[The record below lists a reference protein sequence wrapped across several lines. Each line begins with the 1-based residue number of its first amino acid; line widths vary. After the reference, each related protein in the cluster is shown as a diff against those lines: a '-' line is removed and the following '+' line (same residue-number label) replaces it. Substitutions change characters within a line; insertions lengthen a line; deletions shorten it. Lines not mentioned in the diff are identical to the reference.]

1 MVKKLLLLLFPY
13 FIFAQKTQFI
23 ELRNNIKDK
32 NHSAKSL
39 TLLDRRE
46 DKTIGIISHRKE
58 PYEVKFEKGD
68 LEKLFS
74 DWFIEDNK
82 VQGSIHYFLVLENL
96 KVNDIPAE
104 RSVSGHLEM
113 KMSTFFKKNDKY
125 YFLKKRTISKD
136 YLQRDH
142 AYITRAIAAKI
153 SSELANIIKDSY
165 TETGFSIPIL
175 ETDLANYEKV
185 IPEKL
190 SIYNSETFTDGV
202 YKDYKS
208 FAEQKPDKEFAIKKN
223 KDGVIRGVKR
233 VDGYDNFGKD
243 VFAIIDNGIAYKKT
257 PVSIIEIEKDNDGI
271 FIMASQ
277 EEIFPQYNNTP
288 VIVGAGAAGGIIGGL
303 VVAIIDV
310 AATKARKQNA
320 TYYRIG
326 IDQLTG
332 EYILPEN
339 FGKPKDK

>member
-1 MVKKLLLLLFPY
+1 MIKKLLFLLFPY

-23 ELRNNIKDK
+23 ELRNSIKDK
-32 NHSAKSL
+32 NHFAKSL

-46 DKTIGIISHRKE
+46 DKNIGIVSHRKD
-58 PYEVKFEKGD
+58 PFEVKFEKD
-68 LEKLFS
+68 NLEKLFS
-74 DWFIEDNK
+74 DWFLEDNK
-82 VQGSIHYFLVLENL
+82 VQGNIQYFLVLENL
-96 KVNDIPAE
+96 KVNDVPAE

-113 KMSTFFKKNDKY
+113 KVSTFLKRNDKY

-153 SSELANIIKDSY
+153 SSELADIIKDSY
-165 TETGFSIPIL
+165 TETGLSIPIL
-175 ETDLANYEKV
+175 ETDLGNYEKI

-190 SIYNSETFTDGV
+190 PVYNSETFTDGV

-208 FAEQKPDKEFAIKKN
+208 FAEQKPDKEFAVKKN
-223 KDGVIRGVKR
+223 KDGVIKGVKR

-277 EEIFPQYNNTP
+277 EEIFPQYNTTSI
-288 VIVGAGAAGGIIGGL
+288 IVGAGAAGAIGGL
-303 VVAIIDV
+303 VAAVIDIT
-310 AATKARKQNA
+310 AAKIRKQNA
-320 TYYRIG
+320 LYYRVG
-326 IDQLTG
+326 IDKLTG
-332 EYILPEN
+332 EYILPKN
-339 FGKPKDK
+339 FVKPR

>member
-1 MVKKLLLLLFPY
+1 MKKKLLFLLFSS
-13 FIFAQKTQFI
+13 FLSAQKDQFI
-23 ELRNNIKDK
+23 ELKKSIKDK
-32 NHSAKSL
+32 NHFAKSL

-46 DKTIGIISHRKE
+46 DKNIGIVSHRKD
-58 PYEVKFEKGD
+58 PFEVKFEKDD
-68 LEKLFS
+68 LGKLFS
-74 DWFIEDNK
+74 DWFLEDNK
-82 VQGSIHYFLVLENL
+82 VQGNIQYFLVLENL
-96 KVNDIPAE
+96 KVNDIPTE
-104 RSVSGHLEM
+104 RSVMGHLEI
-113 KMSTFFKKNDKY
+113 KMSTFLKRNDKY

-136 YLQRDH
+136 YPQKDH

-165 TETGFSIPIL
+165 TETGLNIPIF
-175 ETDLANYEKV
+175 ETDLGSYEKI

-190 SIYNSETFTDGV
+190 SVYSSETFTDGV

-208 FAEQKPDKEFAIKKN
+208 FAEQKPDKEFAVKKN

-233 VDGYDNFGKD
+233 VDGYDNLGKD

-277 EEIFPQYNNTP
+277 EEIFPQYSSTP
-288 VIVGAGAAGGIIGGL
+288 VIVGAGAAGIIGGL
-303 VVAIIDV
+303 VAAVIDI
-310 AATKARKQNA
+310 AATKIRKQNA
-320 TYYRIG
+320 SYYRIG
-326 IDQLTG
+326 IDKLTG

-339 FGKPKDK
+339 FGKLK

>member
-1 MVKKLLLLLFPY
+1 MKKKLLFLLLSSFV
-13 FIFAQKTQFI
+13 FAQKSQFI
-23 ELRNNIKDK
+23 ELRNSIKDK
-32 NHSAKSL
+32 NHFAKSL

-46 DKTIGIISHRKE
+46 DKNIGIVSHRKD
-58 PYEVKFEKGD
+58 PFEVKFEKDD

-74 DWFIEDNK
+74 DWFLEDNK
-82 VQGSIHYFLVLENL
+82 EHGNIQYFLVLENL

-104 RSVSGHLEM
+104 KSVSGHLEM
-113 KMSTFFKKNDKY
+113 KMSTFLKKNDQY

-136 YLQRDH
+136 YPQRDH

-165 TETGFSIPIL
+165 TETGLSIPIS
-175 ETDLANYEKV
+175 ETDLANYEK
-185 IPEKL
+185 IISEKL
-190 SIYNSETFTDGV
+190 SVYNSETFTDGV

-208 FAEQKPDKEFAIKKN
+208 FAEQKPDKEFAVKKN
-223 KDGVIRGVKR
+223 KEGVIKGVKR
-233 VDGYDNFGKD
+233 VDGYDNLGKD

-277 EEIFPQYNNTP
+277 EEIFPQYNSTSI
-288 VIVGAGAAGGIIGGL
+288 IVGAGAAGAIGGL
-303 VVAIIDV
+303 IAAVIDV
-310 AATKARKQNA
+310 AATKIRRQNA
-320 TYYRIG
+320 SYYRIG
-326 IDQLTG
+326 IDKLTG

-339 FGKPKDK
+339 FGKPK